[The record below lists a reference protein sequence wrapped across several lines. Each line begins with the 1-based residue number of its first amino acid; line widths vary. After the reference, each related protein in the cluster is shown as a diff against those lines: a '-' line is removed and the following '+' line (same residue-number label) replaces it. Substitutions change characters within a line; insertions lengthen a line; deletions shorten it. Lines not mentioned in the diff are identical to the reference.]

1 MFAVSFEFAR
11 IVMISNQFHNESSL
25 QHEEPSQTWLRLK
38 RHDALLKRNCWGL
51 GVGVCDVVI
60 HGLSLF
66 IDLWTHSQTISVL
79 DVLKTRNAQG

>member
-1 MFAVSFEFAR
+1 MFAFSFEFAR

-25 QHEEPSQTWLRLK
+25 QPDK